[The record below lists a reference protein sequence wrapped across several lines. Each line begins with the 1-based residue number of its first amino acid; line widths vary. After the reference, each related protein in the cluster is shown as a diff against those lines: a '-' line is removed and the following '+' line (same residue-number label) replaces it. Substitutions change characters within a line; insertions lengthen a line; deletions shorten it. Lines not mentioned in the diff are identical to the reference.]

1 LADGRC
7 LMAVHAHPDDEVFST
22 GGLLAKYADEG
33 ARVVVVYCTRG
44 EAGEMHHPDLTAEEA
59 MPRLGEIR
67 EQEAR
72 EAARILGV
80 TDVYFLGYRDS
91 GMKDTEPNKNPENFM
106 NAPFEEATGRL
117 VDIIRDTQPQVIVTY
132 DEDGGYGHPDH
143 IMTHK
148 ASVAAFEAS
157 KDEPWG
163 PQKLYFSGRSREAF
177 REYVEALR
185 DHGIEIPWVTGD
197 FNFDEFGMPNSE
209 ITANIDISKYA
220 ALKQQALAVHR
231 TQIPADFF
239 YLKLPTNELG
249 RYAGVEFFLRVE
261 PPPLPGEHEDDLF
274 VGTQPRR
281 VAA

>member
-1 LADGRC
+1 
-7 LMAVHAHPDDEVFST
+7 MAVHAHPDDEVFST
-22 GGLLAKYADEG
+22 GGLLAKHAHEG

-44 EAGEMHHPDLTAEEA
+44 EAGEMHDPDLTAEEA

-91 GMKDTEPNKNPENFM
+91 GMKDTEENKNPENFM
-106 NAPFEEATGRL
+106 NAPLEDSTARL
-117 VDIIRDTQPQVIVTY
+117 VDIIRETGPQVIVTY

-143 IMTHK
+143 IMTNK
-148 ASVAAFEAS
+148 VSVAAYEAT
-157 KDEPWG
+157 KNEPWG

-177 REYVEALR
+177 REYVEELR
-185 DHGIEIPWVTGD
+185 ARGIEIPWVKSD

-209 ITANIDISKYA
+209 ITAHIDVSPYVG
-220 ALKQQALAVHR
+220 LKQQALAVHK

-239 YLKLPTNELG
+239 YLKLPTDQLG
-249 RYAGVEFFLRVE
+249 RYGGIEFFLRID
-261 PPPLPGEHEDDLF
+261 PPSRPGDYEEDLF
-274 VGTQPRR
+274 EGTQPRR